1 MGTCYTVFLEARKP
15 HSSDWQCVAEFDL
28 GKAYEF
34 HRQID
39 DVKIYELLGPNG
51 FDASPAVREAVEW
64 EPNHVGRVVGDS
76 AIQEVL
82 RSAWKELVA
91 EMGGNPALD
100 SPWCLQW
107 RAIGLVVEAIS
118 ESGATAS
125 LVLVG
130 K

>member
-1 MGTCYTVFLEARKP
+1 MGTCYKVFLEARDP
-15 HSSDWQCVAEFDL
+15 QSPDWQCVAEFDL

-39 DVKIYELLGPNG
+39 DVKIYEVLGPDG
-51 FDASPAVREAVEW
+51 TGASPAVREAVEW

-82 RSAWKELVA
+82 RKAWKELVDQRGA
-91 EMGGNPALD
+91 AAASDNP
-100 SPWCLQW
+100 WRLQW
-107 RAIGLVVEAIS
+107 RAIGLVAEAIS
-118 ESGATAS
+118 ERGAAAR

-130 K
+130 S